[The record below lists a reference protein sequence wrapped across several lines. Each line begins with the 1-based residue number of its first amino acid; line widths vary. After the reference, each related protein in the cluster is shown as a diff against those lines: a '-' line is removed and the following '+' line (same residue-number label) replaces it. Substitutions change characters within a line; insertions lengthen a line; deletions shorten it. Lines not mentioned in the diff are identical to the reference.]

1 MACLIQS
8 LQGSELVRLNVL
20 VNLEKVG
27 WIVFA
32 LNLYESVIVVAISRF
47 DSIGSFVHHEVHI
60 APRDYR
66 DGRLPNNLLSIWLFF
81 RRWMARDRL
90 PL

>member
-1 MACLIQS
+1 MARLYS
-8 LQGSELVRLNVL
+8 LSKGVGLVRFNVL

-81 RRWMARDRL
+81 RHWLDRDRL